1 MKPFKMI
8 ILFTLY
14 MLSCSCYHFKNDP
27 SLATPASILPQHL
40 IKDFSYPQ
48 NTNPLVIAEQSETGH
63 YKLTHYRLKS
73 SQDLLNP
80 QNSPHEISFEVYKP
94 DEELHKATIISLPI
108 SGGNYLVSRYF
119 AEYFAKR
126 GYTSVVIHRR
136 KAYKNMI
143 TVDNLNTIIRQM
155 MTDHMQVMDKL
166 VKEKISITDQFA
178 VLGVSKGGLKTAIL
192 APLDKRVK
200 AAIVVIAGGNLPYI
214 LSESEESGVKKRRLK
229 YLEKTGMAVTGFH
242 DQLKKN
248 LKYDPLDLAPYFD
261 SSKLMIVNAYFDNC
275 VPYKSGKLLVES
287 HKGCEEILLIAGH
300 YSALPAIPYLSIKF
314 KKFLTEKLP

>member
-1 MKPFKMI
+1 
-8 ILFTLY
+8 
-14 MLSCSCYHFKNDP
+14 MLETFH
-27 SLATPASILPQHL
+27 T
-40 IKDFSYPQ
+40 Q
-48 NTNPLVIAEQSETGH
+48 NTNPLVTTEESETG
-63 YKLTHYRLKS
+63 YCKLTHYKLKS

-80 QNSPHEISFEVYKP
+80 SSPTHEISFEVYKP
-94 DEELHKATIISLPI
+94 DKQLHKTTIISLPI

-126 GYTSVVIHRR
+126 GYTSVIIHRR

-155 MTDHMQVMDKL
+155 MIDHMQVLDKL
-166 VKEKISITDQFA
+166 VEEKISSSEQFA

-214 LSESEESGVKKRRLK
+214 LSESEEGGVKKRRLK
-229 YLEKTGMAVTGFH
+229 YLQKTGMTVSEFH
-242 DQLKKN
+242 DQLKNN
-248 LKYDPLDLAPYFD
+248 LKYDPLELAPYFD
-261 SSKLMIVNAYFDNC
+261 SSKLMVVNAYFDNC
-275 VPYKSGKLLVES
+275 VPYETGKLLVEA
-287 HKGCEEILLIAGH
+287 HRGCEEIVLIAGH

-314 KKFLTEKLP
+314 KNFLTEKSP